1 MAGGVGG
8 EGGRCLTRR
17 REGIKEVE
25 IDLFS
30 LSFLRGF
37 ATSREVSNFLIRFDD
52 GEEVGAAG
60 GVVPW
65 LLRVRRKR

>member
-1 MAGGVGG
+1 M
-8 EGGRCLTRR
+8 
-17 REGIKEVE
+17 EVD
-25 IDLFS
+25 IDLLS